1 MPAPAQQP
9 EPEPVEAE
17 ISNHAQK
24 AHSVHLDVAFLV
36 GEVAFFIYIIKN
48 MLLTQNIEMHY
59 LKISAQ

>member
-24 AHSVHLDVAFLV
+24 AHSLHLDVAFLV
-36 GEVAFFIYIIKN
+36 GEVAFFFF
-48 MLLTQNIEMHY
+48 L
-59 LKISAQ
+59 